1 MSHKLFVPTV
11 MCNVVGG
18 GDDNKYLMHRG
29 PLLELQRRPVIVSV
43 VARLTLV
50 CFVGGDMCV
59 MWGAGGGHGA
69 VSCVPRAPGV
79 GVANPRPL
87 LPGVWVYQRPLALP
101 TLRWGTLSFNPSP
114 RARHGLRTWYGASSS
129 NDRTMFSTS
138 FLETFARKNEAY
150 AATIAV
156 ESLPPSPDEFIP
168 YFAGELAT
176 LFAGTH
182 PIYDFPEGI

>member
-1 MSHKLFVPTV
+1 

-18 GDDNKYLMHRG
+18 GDDNKYLMHRV

-43 VARLTLV
+43 VARLSPL
-50 CFVGGDMCV
+50 CFVGGGIC
-59 MWGAGGGHGA
+59 WGAQGA
-69 VSCVPRAPGV
+69 VSCASSAYMTWV
-79 GVANPRPL
+79 RPI
-87 LPGVWVYQRPLALP
+87 PQAARCGDSIPSALAVP
-101 TLRWGTLSFNPSP
+101 TLRWVTLINNANTHANGMEYS
-114 RARHGLRTWYGASSS
+114 GLRTWYGASSP

-150 AATIAV
+150 ATTIAV